1 LRLRVDRGN
10 SDTEAAEVEWHCL
23 ADAVAHARILSTLT
37 VYCEYNCNGCESSRC
52 DFSPVEF
59 EPDVAAE
66 VTQLIASLHALTE
79 LHVDGDVEWVVDA
92 LRAAPSL
99 RQLTLHYPS
108 CRASHPGIREIMIE
122 CSAALTRTGCGED
135 VIATVCAGLE
145 DTTSLTDLTL
155 SLVDGSPASAVS
167 AVHESVQ
174 RNSTLVRFVGYF
186 NNDGLGI

>member
-1 LRLRVDRGN
+1 
-10 SDTEAAEVEWHCL
+10 
-23 ADAVAHARILSTLT
+23 
-37 VYCEYNCNGCESSRC
+37 
-52 DFSPVEF
+52 
-59 EPDVAAE
+59 
-66 VTQLIASLHALTE
+66 
-79 LHVDGDVEWVVDA
+79 
-92 LRAAPSL
+92 
-99 RQLTLHYPS
+99 
-108 CRASHPGIREIMIE
+108 MIE

-186 NNDGLGI
+186 DNDGLGI